1 MGPITIVDFSCAWV
15 MKDVFQINR
24 SKPGWMSREDVLKF
38 YSELRAEGVELMD
51 EYWRDCTPQY
61 LRNLTNDLGLPI
73 TCYVIF
79 VDLALPEKER
89 QAEID
94 AGRRLLDRT
103 AAIGASRAMIVPA
116 VFKHDLSYSDQRSWV
131 VEGIRVLAE
140 YAENLKLMLLAENI
154 DYPPVR
160 PLMGRGTQCRE
171 ICEQV
176 DSPAFRLIYDSG
188 CSLSVSEDPI
198 ETLKIMAPYLYHV
211 HVKNSR
217 RLGPQEQ
224 TERFIKSD
232 SGETFVSTQ
241 LGAGLVDIGQVVRE
255 LDKVGYSGPIL
266 LEYNG
271 EDPLKVLPE
280 DVAFLKGLRGNG
292 TPEHAEARAHMEGP
306 GEPGMLVT

>member
-51 EYWRDCTPQY
+51 DYWSDCTPQH
-61 LRNLTNDLGLPI
+61 LQNLTNDLELPI
-73 TCYVIF
+73 TCYVFF

-89 QAEID
+89 QKQID

-103 AAIGASRAMIVPA
+103 AAIGAPRAMIVPA
-116 VFKHDLSYSDQRSWV
+116 VFKQDLSRSDQRIWV
-131 VEGIRVLAE
+131 IEGLRVLAE
-140 YAENLKLMLLAENI
+140 HAENLDLMLLAENI

-160 PLMGRGTQCRE
+160 PLMGRGSQCRE

-188 CSLSVSEDPI
+188 CSLAVNEDPI

-217 RLGPQEQ
+217 LLDSHRQA
-224 TERFIKSD
+224 ERSMKSD
-232 SGETFVSTQ
+232 SGETFVSTP
-241 LGAGLVDIGQVVRE
+241 LGDGLVDLGQVVRE
-255 LDKVGYSGPIL
+255 LDKMGYSGPML

-271 EDPLKVLPE
+271 EDPLKVLPV
-280 DVAFLKGLRGNG
+280 DFAFLQSLRTNGSLEHVIPQARREGNS
-292 TPEHAEARAHMEGP
+292 
-306 GEPGMLVT
+306 

>member
-51 EYWRDCTPQY
+51 DYWRDCSPQH
-61 LRNLTNDLGLPI
+61 LQNLTDDLGLPI
-73 TCYVIF
+73 TCYVFF
-79 VDLALPEKER
+79 VDLALPKTER
-89 QAEID
+89 QDQIN

-103 AAIGASRAMIVPA
+103 SAIGAPRAMIVPA
-116 VFKHDLSYSDQRSWV
+116 VFKQDFSCSDQRSWV
-131 VEGIRVLAE
+131 VEGLRVLAE
-140 YAENLKLMLLAENI
+140 HAENLELMLLAENI

-160 PLMGRGTQCRE
+160 PLMGRGSQCRE

-188 CSLSVSEDPI
+188 CSLAVNEDPI

-211 HVKNSR
+211 HLKNSR
-217 RLGPQEQ
+217 LLDPHQQ
-224 TERFIKSD
+224 AERFMKSD
-232 SGETFVSTQ
+232 AGETFISTS
-241 LGAGLVDIGQVVRE
+241 LGGGLVDVGQVVRE
-255 LDKVGYSGPIL
+255 LDNIGYSGPML

-271 EDPLKVLPE
+271 EDPLKVLPQ
-280 DVAFLKGLRGNG
+280 DFTFLKGLRGNG
-292 TPEHAEARAHMEGP
+292 SLEHVMPQVRGEAKR
-306 GEPGMLVT
+306 